1 MQHEDP
7 DGSPWAV
14 WSHYVYA
21 PEVMRPRYGNEPPV
35 DD

>member
-14 WSHYVYA
+14 WSHYVYE
-21 PEVMRPRYGNEPPV
+21 PDVMRPRDDDVPP
-35 DD
+35 D